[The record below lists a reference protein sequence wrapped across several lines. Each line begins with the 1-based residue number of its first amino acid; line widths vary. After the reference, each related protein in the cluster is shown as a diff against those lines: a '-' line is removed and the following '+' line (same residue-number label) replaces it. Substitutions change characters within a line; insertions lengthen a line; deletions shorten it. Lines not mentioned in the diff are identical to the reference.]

1 MSSFVATIL
10 AYWRWSLTTPYWV
23 KMRIIGIA
31 LEVFQ
36 SYLFRVSWV
45 ASDKLQN
52 FIIQFELYY
61 LSSGRLRE
69 VRNKR
74 TFSSKKWSR
83 SLKRGSRNGRFDCI
97 KISEHILSHKINKWF
112 ICSFK
117 KIYFKQKKNEQCP
130 HVKLPSTQLE

>member
-45 ASDKLQN
+45 ASDKLPN
-52 FIIQFELYY
+52 LTIQIELCY

-74 TFSSKKWSR
+74 KLQTFSSKKWSR
-83 SLKRGSRNGRFDCI
+83 SLKRGSRNGRLDCI
-97 KISEHILSHKINKWF
+97 KISEHISSHKINKWYNRSSDRRKT
-112 ICSFK
+112 ISA
-117 KIYFKQKKNEQCP
+117 
-130 HVKLPSTQLE
+130 LT